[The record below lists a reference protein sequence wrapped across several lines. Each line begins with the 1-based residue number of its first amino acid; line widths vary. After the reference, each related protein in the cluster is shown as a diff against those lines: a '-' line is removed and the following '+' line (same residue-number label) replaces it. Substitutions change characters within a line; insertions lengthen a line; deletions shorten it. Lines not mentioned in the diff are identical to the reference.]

1 MTAGQDRATAAN
13 AGSEFRLGGRPL
25 AAALLGVACGASPLP
40 FNVLPLVMGPIQKEF
55 GWDFASISAGITIF
69 GIIASLLAPVYG
81 GLADRFGVRPVAL
94 TSLFV
99 FGVVFGSF
107 YFMPGSIAGYWAF
120 WAVLGAIGIGST
132 PVTWSR
138 AISLWF
144 NRNRGLALGIMLL
157 GTSLAALVV
166 PQIAHRAIAAGGWR
180 MAFPLVALLPILI
193 ALPIGLL
200 WFREPRPEE
209 RPAGVTGVDG
219 KVTGFPLAQVVRSY
233 RFWVLLGSIVMIA
246 FAYGGAHIHIAQIV
260 GLHGFSTQV
269 AASVLGV
276 VAIGILAGRLIV
288 GFLFDRFWAP
298 GVAFPALLLPA
309 IACWLLMGT
318 GTSLPLV
325 MTGAFLLG
333 FAAGAESD
341 VIAFLAAKYFGMAQ
355 YGRIYGVLYM
365 PFGIGSA
372 ISPIIYGIVRDRTGG
387 YDPIL
392 LVSMFLFAA
401 GGALLLTLGQYP
413 DTYGQTDSNLPPA
426 SAHCR
431 ESASLI

>member
-1 MTAGQDRATAAN
+1 MSELKVAMDGR
-13 AGSEFRLGGRPL
+13 SEFKGGGKPL

-40 FNVLPLVMGPIQKEF
+40 FNVLPLVMGPLNREY
-55 GWDFASISAGITIF
+55 GWDFASISAGMTIF
-69 GIIASLLAPVYG
+69 GIIASLMAPVFG

-94 TSLFV
+94 ISLFV
-99 FGVVFGSF
+99 FGIVFGSM
-107 YFMPGSIAGYWAF
+107 YFVPGSIVGYWLL
-120 WAVLGAIGIGST
+120 WGLLGAIGIGST

-166 PQIAHRAIAAGGWR
+166 PQIAQRAIAAGGWR
-180 MAFPLVALLPILI
+180 MAFPAVALLPILV
-193 ALPIGLL
+193 ALPIAYF
-200 WFREPRPEE
+200 WFREPRPDE
-209 RPAGVTGVDG
+209 RPAGLSGADG
-219 KVTGFPLAQVVRSY
+219 KVAGISLGEAMRGY
-233 RFWVLLGSIVMIA
+233 RFWLLLGSILMISL
-246 FAYGGAHIHIAQIV
+246 AYGGAHIHIAQIV
-260 GLHGFSTQV
+260 GLHGFSAQV

-276 VAIGILAGRLIV
+276 VALGILSGRLIV

-309 IACWLLMGT
+309 VACWLLMGT
-318 GTSLPLV
+318 EASLTMV

-341 VIAFLAAKYFGMAQ
+341 VIAYLAAKYFGMAH

-372 ISPIIYGIVRDRTGG
+372 ISPIIYGYVRDQTGG
-387 YDPIL
+387 YDPML
-392 LVSMFLFAA
+392 WAAMFLFAG
-401 GGALLLTLGQYP
+401 GGALLLPLGRYP
-413 DTYGQTDSNLPPA
+413 QTDGEPVATARPA
-426 SAHCR
+426 AAH
-431 ESASLI
+431 